1 MRAGGRGQGRCA
13 SSTAAAEAAEAAE
26 TRAAVTAGTE
36 LAAGSARSPRAAG
49 EDSGV
54 GGLR

>member
-13 SSTAAAEAAEAAE
+13 SSAATAEAAE